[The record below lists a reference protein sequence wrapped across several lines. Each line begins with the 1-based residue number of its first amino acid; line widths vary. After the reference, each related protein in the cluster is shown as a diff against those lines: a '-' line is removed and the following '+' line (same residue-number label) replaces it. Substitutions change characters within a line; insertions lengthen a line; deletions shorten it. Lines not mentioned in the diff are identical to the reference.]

1 MTRESTG
8 KEPVGYTPAMRF
20 VADDLREELQ
30 DEVLRLPFKERMAL
44 ALRLG
49 ERGLE
54 MYCQASGLDRETAI
68 RELQRQ
74 RQAGRT
80 PSKCMSDLIG

>member
-1 MTRESTG
+1 
-8 KEPVGYTPAMRF
+8 MRS

-30 DEVLRLPFKERMAL
+30 DEGLRLSFEERMAL

-54 MYCQASGLDRETAI
+54 LFRQASGLDREAAI

-74 RQAGRT
+74 RQAGRI